1 MEQTDKQKQVRSQ
14 IIGIAGTLLVHG
26 LLVLLFI
33 LLVFHTP
40 IPPWPEEGGGGGGSG
55 LEINLGN
62 SDDGMYANESAP
74 ISIPDFE
81 NNKVSQ
87 TVEPPMDPDMKSANT
102 DAEDILAQDNEE
114 SVAVPAKPENVK
126 KKVEKDNTIK
136 QPVKP
141 EVVVKPVVNPNSL
154 YKKKTTTDG
163 TTGKPGNQG
172 REDGKAGA
180 GNYGGTGT
188 GSGTGDGSGTGSG
201 SGSGSG
207 SGTGGGKGGGTGNGI
222 KFDLGGRQARSLA
235 KPTYISQEQGKIV
248 VSIKVNR
255 QGKVTQAVAGA
266 KGTDISE
273 LNLRKQAEDAALRT
287 VFASDTNAPYE
298 QKGIIIYKFV
308 KVK

>member
-1 MEQTDKQKQVRSQ
+1 
-14 IIGIAGTLLVHG
+14 
-26 LLVLLFI
+26 
-33 LLVFHTP
+33 
-40 IPPWPEEGGGGGGSG
+40 
-55 LEINLGN
+55 
-62 SDDGMYANESAP
+62 MYANVSAP

-87 TVEPPMDPDMKSANT
+87 AVEPPMDINSAAT
-102 DAEDILAQDNEE
+102 DAEDVLAQDNEE

-126 KKVEKDNTIK
+126 KKVEKDNTLK

-141 EVVVKPVVNPNSL
+141 EVAVKPVVNPNSL

-207 SGTGGGKGGGTGNGI
+207 SGTGGGKGGGKGDGI
-222 KFDLGGRQARSLA
+222 SPNLKGRVFHYPQPIYES
-235 KPTYISQEQGKIV
+235 SEQGNIV
-248 VSIKVNR
+248 VSIRVNK
-255 QGKVTQAVAGA
+255 QGKVISASAGA

-273 LNLRKQAEDAALRT
+273 IKLRKQAEDAALKT
-287 VFASDTNAPYE
+287 VFIADENARE
-298 QKGIIIYKFV
+298 IEIGTITYKF
-308 KVK
+308 KKGK